1 MTAIY
6 FLDKIKKRR
15 SVGEGGISMNM
26 QEVVRL
32 LTGLRDMGLPEKEIN
47 DFLMYIGSG
56 NDVFRPRSKV
66 KVAEN

>member
-1 MTAIY
+1 
-6 FLDKIKKRR
+6 
-15 SVGEGGISMNM
+15 MNM

-56 NDVFRPRSKV
+56 NDVFRPKSKV